1 MRPPS
6 RVEVDA
12 AITDRLTSLS
22 AISRSLFSIESLAA
36 AHASFERIQPFIDG
50 SGRTGRLLTNLI
62 LIAMGYPPAI
72 IFKRDPHD
80 IYAPCSRRT
89 KAIPVRSENSSYAPS
104 PPTSI
109 GSSFPPSPGSTR
121 SCHYQRSPPRA
132 VVLSHSERRS
142 NEVDFAHRRGLMDNG
157 EAPGT
162 GWTTTSE
169 ANTEGHNVPSF
180 RRTTEGFPPSVI

>member
-12 AITDRLTSLS
+12 AITDWLTSLS

-72 IFKRDPHD
+72 IFKSDRTRYLRALQSADEGDPGPLGELFVRAVTANL
-80 IYAPCSRRT
+80 YRFVVP
-89 KAIPVRSENSSYAPS
+89 AIAGLDTLVPLSALAAKVRSVVALRAAIERSRLGAQKG
-104 PPTSI
+104 TD
-109 GSSFPPSPGSTR
+109 GQWRSTR
-121 SCHYQRSPPRA
+121 NWVDDYVRSK
-132 VVLSHSERRS
+132 
-142 NEVDFAHRRGLMDNG
+142 HRK
-157 EAPGT
+157 T
-162 GWTTTSE
+162 
-169 ANTEGHNVPSF
+169 
-180 RRTTEGFPPSVI
+180 